1 MRNPTNRSFS
11 CFQASSIFIGNPK
24 INRKKIKIEVSHLS
38 VFCLRKSSFAN
49 NLIIYG
55 FSKAR
60 TNSCYFPITGTA
72 AVAKHDCL
80 TLVTFK
86 VGHLSKLET
95 FQRWPRSEHWK
106 MLKQIVV
113 EFEDKHEFNQKIFW
127 AQFDFYF
134 KHGFHLKWFPPKV
147 GTKVKPKWKRHNSGF
162 LGFCCSLFYM
172 V

>member
-1 MRNPTNRSFS
+1 M
-11 CFQASSIFIGNPK
+11 
-24 INRKKIKIEVSHLS
+24 S

-86 VGHLSKLET
+86 VGHLSRVTKAPSSKLENVET
-95 FQRWPRSEHWK
+95 ETSFFFKTNTNSIRGSFEVNAINDSYFEHRSTSLSSKNDFTPSSQKWTQTEITENLCVLFCSSSLH
-106 MLKQIVV
+106 KQ
-113 EFEDKHEFNQKIFW
+113 HCW
-127 AQFDFYF
+127 
-134 KHGFHLKWFPPKV
+134 L
-147 GTKVKPKWKRHNSGF
+147 
-162 LGFCCSLFYM
+162 
-172 V
+172 